1 MKSNWHPINSTQNQ
15 RKLSLP
21 GTPRRRAFLESL
33 GGEINVKTGL
43 ILEGFENDHSQVKN
57 QRIKHVWKILTSHHN
72 NHNHLQQQKITNSAP
87 TTPAIRSASSLPPE
101 IGHHMPKSS
110 SSGTNTP
117 TDYFNRQNHSRQI
130 STDAYQSSVASS
142 PQAIYNSNPRKRLTH
157 RKKKIGIEG
166 KFHQD
171 VMGVTFLE
179 VCHAKDLPPER
190 NCNSLLLIYIKFMLI
205 DIFVLFS
212 GPYKL

>member
-1 MKSNWHPINSTQNQ
+1 MKANWYPINSTQNQ

-21 GTPRRRAFLESL
+21 GTPRRRAFSESL

-57 QRIKHVWKILTSHHN
+57 QRIKHVWKMLTSHNSN
-72 NHNHLQQQKITNSAP
+72 NNNVQQENITNSAP

-101 IGHHMPKSS
+101 FGYYMPNSS

-117 TDYFNRQNHSRQI
+117 TDYFNRQTHLRQR
-130 STDAYQSSVASS
+130 STNAYQSSVTSS
-142 PQAIYNSNPRKRLTH
+142 PQAISNSNSRKRLTR

-190 NCNSLLLIYIKFMLI
+190 NCNSLLFKYI
-205 DIFVLFS
+205 
-212 GPYKL
+212 

>member
-1 MKSNWHPINSTQNQ
+1 MKSSWHPIQSTQSQQ
-15 RKLSLP
+15 RKLSLSS
-21 GTPRRRAFLESL
+21 TPRRRAFSESL

-57 QRIKHVWKILTSHHN
+57 QRIKQVWKKLTHH
-72 NHNHLQQQKITNSAP
+72 HHHHQQKNMTNSAP
-87 TTPAIRSASSLPPE
+87 TTPAVRSASSLPPE
-101 IGHHMPKSS
+101 YGRYMPRSS

-117 TDYFNRQNHSRQI
+117 SDYFSRQRHSQQR
-130 STDAYQSSVASS
+130 STDAFLSSAASTPS
-142 PQAIYNSNPRKRLTH
+142 AISDSSSRKRLTAR
-157 RKKKIGIEG
+157 RKKKHGIEG

-190 NCNSLLLIYIKFMLI
+190 NC
-205 DIFVLFS
+205 
-212 GPYKL
+212 KLE